1 MEKEKKEEFITL
13 RATKAMKKKWE
24 DYAWINRINRSQ
36 LIIKAVEYY
45 IDNNIILLVGDC
57 E

>member
-13 RATKAMKKKWE
+13 RTTKAMKKKWE